1 MLLALAAAEA
11 GVRLLSPRERPIE
24 PAEIDL
30 HSFFSDAEI
39 ERGARFA
46 RPQMALGLTRAA
58 IDLGALARVVRRPPR
73 WLSGGAKRPVL
84 AGAVT
89 GAGLAVGLSL
99 PTLPL
104 SAISRRR
111 GMAVG
116 LVTQSWRG
124 WAGDLLKGAAIESV
138 LAAAAGG
145 AAVTVTR
152 RYPSRWWLPASAGS
166 VLFGAG
172 LAALAPVVLDPV
184 FNKFTPL
191 PEGQTRSDVLDLAR
205 AAGVK
210 VGEVY
215 SVDASRRTTAAN
227 AYVAGLGPTK
237 RVVLFDTLLDRYT
250 RDEIRVVVAH
260 ELAHVRNRDVP
271 RGVVYA
277 ALVAPAAALAV
288 QRLSWELSPERG
300 SAGALPA
307 LALAAALVGAPTAL
321 IGNRL
326 SRAIERRSD
335 AYSLTLTDAPDAF
348 ISFER
353 AIAVQNVA
361 DLEPPRWFTSLL
373 ATHPPTAE
381 RIGSAVSFAGPKQQ
395 RLRGGGGLLLVVV
408 RRLFDSLTAAP
419 LGQVL
424 DALAGLPLRVVVLH
438 RVDQLVH
445 ELGAQVDARD
455 DDAGDLVVLHLVVH
469 ARKRDREL
477 VVGVAY
483 VREVRVYAGHD
494 VRREVDVDVPL
505 WAAGIVHGNVVSHR
519 EDPRRRRRQAASTV
533 FRRCPALS
541 EVARAARQA

>member
-1 MLLALAAAEA
+1 LFESVLLALAAAEG

-24 PAEIDL
+24 PADVDL

-39 ERGARFA
+39 ERGARYA
-46 RPQMALGLTRAA
+46 RPQVALGLVRAGLE
-58 IDLGALARVVRRPPR
+58 LGALGFVVGRAPN
-73 WLSGGAKRPVL
+73 WLSRKRKRPAL

-89 GAGLAVGLSL
+89 GAGLAVGMSL

-124 WAGDLLKGAAIESV
+124 WAVDLIKGAAIESV
-138 LAAAAGG
+138 LAGAAGS
-145 AAVTVTR
+145 ATVAVTR
-152 RYPSRWWLPASAGS
+152 RYPHRWWLPASAGS
-166 VLFGAG
+166 VAFGAV

-184 FNKFTPL
+184 FNDFTPL
-191 PEGQTRSDVLDLAR
+191 PEGETRADVLDLAR

-227 AYVAGLGPTK
+227 AYVTELGPTK
-237 RVVLFDTLLDRYT
+237 RVVLFDTLLDRYS

-260 ELAHVRNRDVP
+260 ELGHVRNRDVP

-288 QRLSWELSPERG
+288 QRLSWELSSERG
-300 SAGALPA
+300 TAGALPA
-307 LALAAALVGAPTAL
+307 LALATALVGAPMAV

-335 AYSLTLTDAPDAF
+335 AYSLALTDAPDAF

-361 DLEPPRWFTSLL
+361 DLEPPRWLTSLL

-381 RIGSAVSFAGPKQQ
+381 RIGAAVSFAG
-395 RLRGGGGLLLVVV
+395 RGNG
-408 RRLFDSLTAAP
+408 AAP
-419 LGQVL
+419 TG
-424 DALAGLPLRVVVLH
+424 
-438 RVDQLVH
+438 
-445 ELGAQVDARD
+445 D
-455 DDAGDLVVLHLVVH
+455 D
-469 ARKRDREL
+469 
-477 VVGVAY
+477 
-483 VREVRVYAGHD
+483 
-494 VRREVDVDVPL
+494 
-505 WAAGIVHGNVVSHR
+505 
-519 EDPRRRRRQAASTV
+519 
-533 FRRCPALS
+533 
-541 EVARAARQA
+541 